1 MPKPKPALLKPNPAL
16 PRVSTPPLPAPKNW
30 PWNSVEEES
39 DDFIF
44 FMAFVESI
52 APDCRKYS
60 KRFRA
65 DELHDERHSPG
76 QAPEPAD
83 TPLYRVFDA
92 LLDVVDTLAQ
102 EPMIAA
108 RMRARL
114 PQLKKSAKRLK
125 QRRKA
130 MRQAHKAQK
139 TLDALAAKRR
149 AL

>member
-1 MPKPKPALLKPNPAL
+1 
-16 PRVSTPPLPAPKNW
+16 VSTPPQPAPKDW
-30 PWNSVEEES
+30 PWNSAVEEN
-39 DDFIF
+39 DDFTF

-52 APDCRKYS
+52 TPDCRKYS
-60 KRFRA
+60 KRMRA
-65 DELHDERHSPG
+65 DELHDERHRPG
-76 QAPEPAD
+76 QAPKPAD

-102 EPMIAA
+102 EPMVAA

-114 PQLKKSAKRLK
+114 PQLKKNAKRMK
-125 QRRKA
+125 QRRRA
-130 MRQAHKAQK
+130 VRQARKAQE

>member
-1 MPKPKPALLKPNPAL
+1 MTTPKPALPKLTA
-16 PRVSTPPLPAPKNW
+16 PPQPAPKNW

-39 DDFIF
+39 NDFIF

-60 KRFRA
+60 KRMRA
-65 DELHDERHSPG
+65 DELHDERRRPG
-76 QAPEPAD
+76 PIPKPAD
-83 TPLYRVFDA
+83 VPLYRVFDA
-92 LLDVVDTLAQ
+92 LLDAMDTLVQ

-114 PQLKKSAKRLK
+114 PQLKKNAKRMK
-125 QRRKA
+125 QRRRA
-130 MRQAHKAQK
+130 VRQAHKAQE